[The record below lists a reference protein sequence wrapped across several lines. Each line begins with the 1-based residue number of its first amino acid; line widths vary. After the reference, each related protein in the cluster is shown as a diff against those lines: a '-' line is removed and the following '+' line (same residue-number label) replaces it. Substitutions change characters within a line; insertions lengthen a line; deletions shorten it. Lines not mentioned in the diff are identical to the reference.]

1 MVKSF
6 SYEWAGSSR
15 KLPMNADVEA
25 EVEVIYGHEHRSDVA
40 TYEARSS

>member
-6 SYEWAGSSR
+6 SYEWAGSIR
-15 KLPMNADVEA
+15 KRPMNADVEA
-25 EVEVIYGHEHRSDVA
+25 EVIYGHEHRSDVA